1 MRGYP
6 TGDFKPLNSITRA
19 ETAKIIVS
27 VLGVDVEDVII
38 GDLKVHYID
47 VGQGDSIFI
56 EFPTRETA
64 LIDGGPRSSGQKV
77 LNYLDKQNVKRIDY
91 LIAIHPHEDQIGGL
105 IDVVNNYEIGKIY
118 IPNVEHATKTFEDFL
133 LAIQNKGKKI
143 TAAKAGNMIIDKK
156 GLSVKILAPEDN
168 FNYDNLNDYSVV
180 IKLNYKNISF
190 LFTGDAE
197 SLSEST
203 TMSKGYDLK
212 ADVLKVGHHGSKT
225 STTDEFLSKVAPK
238 YAVISCGLNN
248 SYGHP
253 HTEII
258 NKLRAR
264 GIQIYRTDLDGTS
277 VAISDGKDIVF
288 EKKASEK
295 VGDDK
300 EVEPP
305 ITDDKVEVYV
315 TKSGEKYHRDS
326 CSSLRKS
333 KIAISLKEAKKKGY
347 EPCKICNP
355 PR

>member
-56 EFPTRETA
+56 EFPTGETA

-118 IPNVEHATKTFEDFL
+118 IPNVEHTTKTFEDFL

-168 FNYDNLNDYSVV
+168 FTYDNLNDYSVV

-203 TMSKGYDLK
+203 MMSKGYDLK

-333 KIAISLKEAKKKGY
+333 KIAISLKEAMKKGY